1 MAGLIVRKPD
11 GTALFDTQYIT
22 HGLVKSAYLVADERW
37 YRYYLRAINVDP
49 DKGSSYNQ
57 GSGNTSGEV
66 MYSIT
71 VFNAVNPICFI
82 VGKGQL
88 AGSYRSGNTI
98 KFFYNGGDQNTKAYV
113 FDLMSDNVPGNK
125 PWLKTRR
132 ADGSISFNSLQTPLN
147 VLYSIQTPAPAN
159 LDRYNRWQDPIAG
172 GSWQAIQSW
181 DNGKSPIW
189 HYVSNVALT
198 AGVEYAVFL
207 NYARLCRSWWT
218 QPSLLIVG
226 MSEGAYGRVGGISF
240 MFGTAAAT
248 TEIAGNSNQSIT
260 PTIEQ
265 LATDR
270 YPTALVIRT
279 DNLPFPF
286 N

>member
-22 HGLVKSAYLVADERW
+22 HGLVKSAYLTPDERW
-37 YRYYLRAINVDP
+37 YRYYLRADSADP
-49 DKGSSYNQ
+49 DDGRNYNP
-57 GSGNTSGEV
+57 GSGVSGEQ
-66 MYSIT
+66 MFSIT
-71 VFNAVNPICFI
+71 VNNAINPICFI

-88 AGSYRSGNTI
+88 AGTYRSGNTI

-132 ADGSISFNSLQTPLN
+132 ADGSISFNSLQPPLN

-159 LDRYNRWQDPIAG
+159 ADAYRRWQNPIAG

-189 HYVSNVALT
+189 HYVADIALP
-198 AGVEYAVFL
+198 AGIEYAAFL
-207 NYARLCRSWWT
+207 NYARLCRAWWT
-218 QPSLLIVG
+218 QPSLQIVG

-248 TEIAGNSNQSIT
+248 TELRANTNQSIT

-265 LATDR
+265 LATDK